1 MRPTPPSPEAQ
12 VSVACAGTLEI
23 ADAGRVAARKGATV
37 RLRQRTFVAR
47 PTGPAKGQPGQPARA
62 FLRLTEKR
70 SKAEF
75 DTAHLPYARS
85 MPLAEMAQRLA
96 ELPQEIEIVAYCR
109 GPFCLMS
116 DAAVTLL
123 RARLPGLHDN

>member
-1 MRPTPPSPEAQ
+1 
-12 VSVACAGTLEI
+12 
-23 ADAGRVAARKGATV
+23 
-37 RLRQRTFVAR
+37 
-47 PTGPAKGQPGQPARA
+47 
-62 FLRLTEKR
+62 
-70 SKAEF
+70 
-75 DTAHLPYARS
+75 